1 MRHACPCP
9 RNPRYFWSF
18 IFPVCAGRRSSVFGV
33 LRVSIPPDLQAA
45 LGTHVR
51 RQLCDARVARDEHPL
66 CARKARHLCTQC
78 AGKPHLNTAYETCLQ
93 DKRHLLHDAEGAA
106 RAEQGGRDKERERVC
121 VRVRTEIR
129 VCSKHTC
136 NRSNAGA
143 VAHAGHAPPPH
154 NHLADGCRPFSHVA
168 YHVQGACGGQGAYH
182 TSHAMMQPRRGG
194 ACRSPKS

>member
-121 VRVRTEIR
+121 VRVRTERYAFAASTRAIAATLVPSLMPATLR
-129 VCSKHTC
+129 RPTITLQMAAVHFRTSRTTC
-136 NRSNAGA
+136 RAPA
-143 VAHAGHAPPPH
+143 VDRAHI
-154 NHLADGCRPFSHVA
+154 
-168 YHVQGACGGQGAYH
+168 
-182 TSHAMMQPRRGG
+182 TRRTL
-194 ACRSPKS
+194 